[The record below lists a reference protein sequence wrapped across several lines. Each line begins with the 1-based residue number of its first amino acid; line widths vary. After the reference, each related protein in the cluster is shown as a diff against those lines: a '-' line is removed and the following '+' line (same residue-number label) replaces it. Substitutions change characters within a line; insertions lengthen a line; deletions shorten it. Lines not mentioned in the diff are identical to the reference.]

1 MSTTAATTAG
11 AHILAYTYPAS
22 GHIIPLLDLTHQLL
36 RRGLTVTVVVI
47 PTDLPLL
54 QPLLSLHPSSLHSLV
69 LPAPEPPTPSWKSRM
84 AKDQAMRD
92 LHYPL
97 LLNWFHSHLSP
108 PIAIIS
114 DFFLGWTHHLAKQ
127 LGLPRVVFSPSG
139 AFGLSV
145 LFSLWRDLPKNEDP
159 EDMDFQ
165 VLLPKIPNSPVY
177 PWRQLPN
184 QYKNCTEGDPDWE
197 FNKNN
202 MLDNFASWGLVV
214 NSFTELER
222 VYLEHLRTELGHDR
236 VWSVGPLLPL
246 EDDVVGSSSRGGSSS
261 IPCEQVM
268 AWLNSR
274 NDNSVVYVC
283 FGSRT
288 TLSTKQMDAL
298 VSALEQS
305 GVEFILCVR
314 GLDERHVGVIPDGF
328 EDRVEGRGLVIKG
341 WAPQVAILK
350 HRAVGAFL
358 THCGWNSVLEGIT
371 AGVVMLTWPM
381 ASDQFTN
388 AKLLV
393 DQLGV
398 GIRAGENIENIPEP
412 SKLAHLLVESVS
424 ATRLERVRV
433 KELSDAALGS
443 IKGGSSNKD
452 LDEFLER
459 LPRCCQN

>member
-1 MSTTAATTAG
+1 MSTTTTTG
-11 AHILAYTYPAS
+11 AHILAYTYPTS

-47 PTDLPLL
+47 PTNLPLL
-54 QPLLSLHPSSLHSLV
+54 QPLLSLHPSSLHPLV

-97 LLNWFHSHLSP
+97 LLNWFHSHISP

-114 DFFLGWTHHLAKQ
+114 DFFLGWTHRLAKQ

-139 AFGLSV
+139 ASGLSV

-177 PWRQLPN
+177 PWRQLPS
-184 QYKNCTEGDPDWE
+184 QYKNCEEGDPDWE
-197 FNKNN
+197 FSKNN

-222 VYLEHLRTELGHDR
+222 VYLDHLRTELGHDR
-236 VWSVGPLLPL
+236 VWAVGPLLPL

-283 FGSRT
+283 FGTRT
-288 TLSTKQMDAL
+288 TLNTKQMDVL

-314 GLDERHVGVIPDGF
+314 GFDERHVGVIHDGF
-328 EDRVEGRGLVIKG
+328 EERAEGRGLVIKG

-381 ASDQFTN
+381 AADQFTN

-398 GIRAGENIENIPEP
+398 GIRVGENIENIPEP

-424 ATRLERVRV
+424 ATKLERVRV
-433 KELSDAALGS
+433 KELSDAALLS
-443 IKGGSSNKD
+443 IKGGSSHKD
-452 LDEFLER
+452 LDEFVER
-459 LPRCCQN
+459 LLRCCQN

>member
-1 MSTTAATTAG
+1 
-11 AHILAYTYPAS
+11 
-22 GHIIPLLDLTHQLL
+22 
-36 RRGLTVTVVVI
+36 
-47 PTDLPLL
+47 
-54 QPLLSLHPSSLHSLV
+54 
-69 LPAPEPPTPSWKSRM
+69 
-84 AKDQAMRD
+84 
-92 LHYPL
+92 
-97 LLNWFHSHLSP
+97 
-108 PIAIIS
+108 
-114 DFFLGWTHHLAKQ
+114 
-127 LGLPRVVFSPSG
+127 
-139 AFGLSV
+139 
-145 LFSLWRDLPKNEDP
+145 
-159 EDMDFQ
+159 MDFQ

-177 PWRQLPN
+177 PWRQLPS
-184 QYKNCTEGDPDWE
+184 QYKNCEEGDPDWE
-197 FNKNN
+197 FSKNN

-222 VYLEHLRTELGHDR
+222 VYLDHLRTELGHDR
-236 VWSVGPLLPL
+236 VWAVGPLLPL

-283 FGSRT
+283 FGTRT
-288 TLSTKQMDAL
+288 TLNTKQMDVL

-314 GLDERHVGVIPDGF
+314 GFDERHVGVIHDGF
-328 EDRVEGRGLVIKG
+328 EERAEGRGLVIKG

-381 ASDQFTN
+381 AADQFTN

-424 ATRLERVRV
+424 ATKLERVQV
-433 KELSDAALGS
+433 KELSDAALLS
-443 IKGGSSNKD
+443 IKGGSSHKD
-452 LDEFLER
+452 LDEFVER
-459 LPRCCQN
+459 LLRCCQN